1 MKDIKTK
8 GSKKDIRVLDKSAN
22 LSAKMKNGLAR
33 TKDQMKNLSDD
44 GQVSPSEYAEDNIRC
59 SAENMAH
66 DTAYFAKGA
75 AKKTYNGTKNLIRD
89 IRGKRQSAENIK
101 QTAKS
106 TGKATTK
113 TVQKSIK
120 TAGQAVKTPE
130 RTARTAIKTSRQA
143 AKTTEQTIK
152 VTKKAAEAAAKAAK
166 KSAQAAKAT
175 AKAAAQTAQAAVKA
189 TITAVKAAIAGT
201 KALIA
206 AIAAGGSVAV
216 IIIIVICL
224 IALIVGSCF
233 GVFFSG
239 DDTGTGMTMS
249 TAISGINTEYTAKID
264 GIKASASYDKLEMR
278 GGKAAW
284 SDVLAVYAVKTANDP
299 NNPTEVASMDDSKYA
314 VLKNIFWDMHTLSSS
329 TASKTEKVTTETR
342 DDSGNI
348 IETESTVTR
357 TYLYITVAHKSSDE
371 IAAQY
376 GFTDEQKVRLAE
388 LLSEENKKL
397 WSGVFYG
404 YTAGSE
410 DLVSVALSQ
419 IGNTGGEPYW
429 RWYGF
434 NGRVEWCATFVSWV
448 ANECGYIDTGVIPK
462 FASCRVGVQWFKD
475 RGQWRDSGYIPKPGD
490 IIFFDWIANGI
501 TGTAD
506 HVGIVERVDGNTIY
520 TVEGNSGD
528 ACKQRQYPIG
538 SGEVLGYGV
547 VEY

>member
-8 GSKKDIRVLDKSAN
+8 EKKRDIRVLDKSAN

-33 TKDQMKNLSDD
+33 TKDQAKKLSDD
-44 GQVSPSEYAEDNIRC
+44 GQASPSEYAEDNIRYGV
-59 SAENMAH
+59 ENASH
-66 DTAYFAKGA
+66 DTIYVARGA
-75 AKKTYNGTKNLIRD
+75 TKKTYNGTKSLIRD
-89 IRGKRQSAENIK
+89 IRHKRQGAENIK

-106 TGKATTK
+106 TRKATTK

-120 TAGQAVKTPE
+120 TAGQTVKTSE

-143 AKTTEQTIK
+143 AKTTERTVK
-152 VTKKAAEAAAKAAK
+152 ATKRAAEATVKAAK
-166 KSAQAAKAT
+166 KSAQAAKVA
-175 AKAAAQTAQAAVKA
+175 AKAAAQTAKAAVKA
-189 TITAVKAAIAGT
+189 TAAAIKAAIAGT

-206 AIAAGGSVAV
+206 AIAAGGWVAV
-216 IIIIVICL
+216 IIITVICL

-233 GVFFSG
+233 GIFFSG

-249 TAISGINTEYTAKID
+249 TVISGINTEYMTKID
-264 GIKASASYDKLEMR
+264 EAKVSASYDKLEMR

-284 SDVLAVYAVKTANDP
+284 SNMLAVYAVKTANDP
-299 NNPTEVASMDDSKYA
+299 NNPTEVASMDDSKYE
-314 VLKNIFWDMHTLSSS
+314 VLKNIFWDMHAISSS
-329 TASKTEKVTTETR
+329 TASKTEKVITETR
-342 DDSGNI
+342 GDDGNI

-357 TYLYITVAHKSSDE
+357 TYLYIMVTHKSSDE
-371 IAAQY
+371 MAAQY
-376 GFTDEQKVRLAE
+376 GFTDEQKARLTE

-397 WSGVFYG
+397 WGGVLYG
-404 YTAGSE
+404 YTTGSE

-419 IGNTGGEPYW
+419 IGNIGGEPYW

-506 HVGIVERVDGNTIY
+506 HVGIVEKVDGNTIY

-528 ACKQRQYPIG
+528 ECSERRYKIDDT
-538 SGEVLGYGV
+538 EVMGYGMPM
-547 VEY
+547 Y

>member
-8 GSKKDIRVLDKSAN
+8 KKKRDIRVLDKTAN

-33 TKDQMKNLSDD
+33 TKDQANNLSDN
-44 GQVSPSEYAEDNIRC
+44 GQASPSEYAEDNIRY
-59 SAENMAH
+59 SAENVAP
-66 DTAYFAKGA
+66 DTAYVAKGT

-89 IRGKRQSAENIK
+89 IRRKRQSAENIK

-120 TAGQAVKTPE
+120 TAGHTAKTSE

-143 AKTTEQTIK
+143 AKTTEQTVK
-152 VTKKAAEAAAKAAK
+152 ATKKTAEAAAKAAK
-166 KSAQAAKAT
+166 KSAKAAKAT
-175 AKAAAQTAQAAVKA
+175 AKAAARTAKAAVKA
-189 TITAVKAAIAGT
+189 TIIAVKVAIAGT

-206 AIAAGGSVAV
+206 AIAAGGWVAV

-233 GVFFSG
+233 GIFFSG

-249 TAISGINTEYTAKID
+249 TAISGINTEYTAKIEES
-264 GIKASASYDKLEMR
+264 KASASYDKLEMR

-299 NNPTEVASMDDSKYA
+299 NNPIEVASMDDSKYE
-314 VLKNIFWDMHTLSSS
+314 VLNNIFWDMHMVSSS
-329 TASKTEKVTTETR
+329 TASKTEKVITETR
-342 DDSGNI
+342 GDDGNI

-357 TYLYITVAHKSSDE
+357 IYLYITVMHKTPNE
-371 IAAQY
+371 MATQY
-376 GFTDEQKVRLAE
+376 GFTDEQKARLAE

-397 WSGVFYG
+397 WSGVLYG
-404 YTAGSE
+404 YTTGSE
-410 DLVSVALSQ
+410 DLVNVALSQ
-419 IGNTGGEPYW
+419 IGNIGGEPYW

-448 ANECGYIDTGVIPK
+448 ANECGYIETGVIPK

-490 IIFFDWIANGI
+490 IIFFDWSANGI

-506 HVGIVERVDGNTIY
+506 HVGIVEKVDGNTIY
-520 TVEGNSGD
+520 TVEGNSSD
-528 ACKQRQYPIG
+528 ACNERRYTIDDT
-538 SGEVLGYGV
+538 EVMGYGV
-547 VEY
+547 PMY

>member
-33 TKDQMKNLSDD
+33 TKDQMKNLSDG
-44 GQVSPSEYAEDNIRC
+44 GQASPSEYAEDNIRC

-75 AKKTYNGTKNLIRD
+75 VKKTYSGTKNLIRN
-89 IRGKRQSAENIK
+89 IRMKRHGAENIK

-120 TAGQAVKTPE
+120 TAGQTVKSSE
-130 RTARTAIKTSRQA
+130 RTARTTIKTSRQA

-152 VTKKAAEAAAKAAK
+152 ATKKAAEAAAKAAK
-166 KSAQAAKAT
+166 KSAEA
-175 AKAAAQTAQAAVKA
+175 AKAAAQTAKAAVKA
-189 TITAVKAAIAGT
+189 TVAAVKAAIAGT

-278 GGKAAW
+278 GGKAVW
-284 SDVLAVYAVKTANDP
+284 SEVLAVYAVKIANDP
-299 NNPTEVASMDDSKYA
+299 NNPTEVASMDNSKYA

-329 TASKTEKVTTETR
+329 TASKTEKVITETR

-357 TYLYITVAHKSSDE
+357 TYLYITVTHKSSDE
-371 IAAQY
+371 MAAQY
-376 GFTDEQKVRLAE
+376 GFTDEQKIRLAE

-397 WSGVFYG
+397 WSGVLYG
-404 YTAGSE
+404 YTTGSE

-429 RWYGF
+429 QWYGF
-434 NGRVEWCATFVSWV
+434 NGRVEWCACWVSWV
-448 ANECGYIDTGVIPK
+448 ANECGYIDAGVIPK
-462 FASCRVGVQWFKD
+462 FASCRVGVQWFRD
-475 RGQWRDSGYIPKPGD
+475 RGQWQDSGYTPNPGD
-490 IIFFDWIANGI
+490 IIFFDWTANGT

-506 HVGIVERVDGNTIY
+506 HVGIVEKVDGNTIY

-528 ACKQRQYPIG
+528 ACKRRQYPIG